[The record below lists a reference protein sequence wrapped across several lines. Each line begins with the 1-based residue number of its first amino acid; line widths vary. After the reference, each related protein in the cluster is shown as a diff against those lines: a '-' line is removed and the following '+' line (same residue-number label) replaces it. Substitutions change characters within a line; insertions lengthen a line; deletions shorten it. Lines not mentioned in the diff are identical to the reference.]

1 MSLGETLNFVLY
13 ALSGIFFGI
22 FASRYSV
29 LSALFVK
36 RKYQEDGIACVFS
49 CLAQL
54 LFLFAAFFLFPTW
67 YTSKTP
73 SGGFFYYSVLV
84 YFFTKGLRQN
94 KQYR

>member
-1 MSLGETLNFVLY
+1 MSLGETINFVLY

-36 RKYQEDGIACVFS
+36 RKYQEESIACIFS

-54 LFLFAAFFLFPTW
+54 LFLFVAFFLFPTW
-67 YTSKTP
+67 YTSKTTA
-73 SGGFFYYSVLV
+73 GGFFYYSVLV

-94 KQYR
+94 KQSR